1 MYFEIQGTY
10 FKINALYFQTS
21 ALCFFFCVEAAKKSM
36 NPGSVFV
43 EKVFVFTCCPY
54 CFFAYCRLHECTF
67 VPCNR
72 NKNSVVVT
80 LIFFCRHNVLHS
92 VLSVVHLRYPNICSS
107 DFPRLKFETPK

>member
-54 CFFAYCRLHECTF
+54 CFFAYCRVHEYTF

-72 NKNSVVVT
+72 NKKSVVVT
-80 LIFFCRHNVLHS
+80 LIFFL
-92 VLSVVHLRYPNICSS
+92 
-107 DFPRLKFETPK
+107 

>member
-21 ALCFFFCVEAAKKSM
+21 ALCFFFCVEAAKKST

-54 CFFAYCRLHECTF
+54 CFFAYFMNVRLFRATAI
-67 VPCNR
+67 
-72 NKNSVVVT
+72 KI
-80 LIFFCRHNVLHS
+80 LLW
-92 VLSVVHLRYPNICSS
+92 
-107 DFPRLKFETPK
+107 

>member
-21 ALCFFFCVEAAKKSM
+21 ALCFFYCVEAAKKST

-43 EKVFVFTCCPY
+43 EKVFVFTCCSY
-54 CFFAYCRLHECTF
+54 CFFAYCRVHEYTF

-80 LIFFCRHNVLHS
+80 LIFSVGIMCCILFCLLCIYGIRIFVCLIYHV
-92 VLSVVHLRYPNICSS
+92 
-107 DFPRLKFETPK
+107 

>member
-43 EKVFVFTCCPY
+43 E
-54 CFFAYCRLHECTF
+54 
-67 VPCNR
+67 
-72 NKNSVVVT
+72 
-80 LIFFCRHNVLHS
+80 
-92 VLSVVHLRYPNICSS
+92 
-107 DFPRLKFETPK
+107 